1 MRVKHILHLIF
12 ILVFSFLSTA
22 CVGVGDTEVETQTI
36 ELGDVERAVLELD
49 MGAGELDVHGGAREL
64 LEATFTYNVTKW
76 KPQVDYHAEGKEGRV
91 TIRQGDAEGIPIGD
105 TKNKWDIS
113 LNESIAYDLKIEMGA
128 GQGILDLRDIQLSGL
143 DIDGGVGELKLDLSG
158 ERDRD
163 LDVDIDGGVGSAT
176 IYLPEE
182 IGVKVTVDGG
192 IGSVNARGLYKRN
205 GSYTNDAFGESDVSI
220 TIRIDAGIGSI
231 DLRTRASSYV

>member
-1 MRVKHILHLIF
+1 MRVKPIFVFLFILIF
-12 ILVFSFLSTA
+12 SFVTTA
-22 CVGVGDTEVETQTI
+22 CVSVGDTEVETRTI
-36 ELGDVERAVLELD
+36 ELGDVESAVVKLD
-49 MGAGELDVHGGAREL
+49 MGAGELHVHGGAQEL
-64 LEATFTYNVTKW
+64 LEATFTYNVEKW
-76 KPQVDYHAEGKEGRV
+76 KPQIDDFTAGKESEL

-105 TKNKWDIS
+105 TKNKWDVS
-113 LNESIAYDLKIEMGA
+113 LNESIPFDLKIEMGA
-128 GQGILDLRDIQLSGL
+128 GQGILDLRDIQLSDL

-163 LDVDIDGGVGSAT
+163 LNVDIDGGIGSAT

-182 IGVKVTVDGG
+182 VGVKVYVDGG
-192 IGSVNARGLYKRN
+192 IGSVNAEGLYKKD

-231 DLRTRASSYV
+231 DLKTRSSHYV